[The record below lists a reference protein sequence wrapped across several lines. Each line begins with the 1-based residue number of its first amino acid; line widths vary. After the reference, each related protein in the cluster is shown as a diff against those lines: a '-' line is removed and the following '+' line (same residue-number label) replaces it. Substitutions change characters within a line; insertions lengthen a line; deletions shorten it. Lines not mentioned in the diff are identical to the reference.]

1 MQTRGRFA
9 MKLWKN
15 PSGVQS
21 NLIPIISV
29 SSNNLCKYGI
39 LFHIYIKWYEEI
51 LKRWYL
57 NPQKQFR
64 SFVSPDHDSREK
76 RPCIPLFQIAWVS
89 MWKPSGHGF
98 PSWKPVILYL
108 CSLHGSGMS
117 TKDWSNH
124 PGCFFYD
131 TGLACNLLGVHNKN
145 SYFSH
150 YLRGSLFESFIISEL
165 HKFIFNHKI
174 NGKVYFFRDSNGNE
188 VDALLELPE
197 GLKAI
202 EIKAGKT
209 IIPDFFKG
217 LQYWNKITGLIS
229 SENYLVYGGNE
240 YQKRSAVTVLGW
252 KHLQTIFGK
261 RNEGQQWAIFLGAR
275 AEPSLLELCRATT
288 ENAAKLN

>member
-1 MQTRGRFA
+1 
-9 MKLWKN
+9 MKF
-15 PSGVQS
+15 QS

-124 PGCFFYD
+124 PGCFF
-131 TGLACNLLGVHNKN
+131 TIQAWPVTCWVFTTKTAIFPITWEVACLNHSLFLNCTN
-145 SYFSH
+145 SY
-150 YLRGSLFESFIISEL
+150 LII
-165 HKFIFNHKI
+165 
-174 NGKVYFFRDSNGNE
+174 R
-188 VDALLELPE
+188 
-197 GLKAI
+197 
-202 EIKAGKT
+202 
-209 IIPDFFKG
+209 
-217 LQYWNKITGLIS
+217 
-229 SENYLVYGGNE
+229 
-240 YQKRSAVTVLGW
+240 
-252 KHLQTIFGK
+252 
-261 RNEGQQWAIFLGAR
+261 
-275 AEPSLLELCRATT
+275 
-288 ENAAKLN
+288 

>member
-1 MQTRGRFA
+1 M
-9 MKLWKN
+9 
-15 PSGVQS
+15 
-21 NLIPIISV
+21 
-29 SSNNLCKYGI
+29 
-39 LFHIYIKWYEEI
+39 
-51 LKRWYL
+51 
-57 NPQKQFR
+57 
-64 SFVSPDHDSREK
+64 
-76 RPCIPLFQIAWVS
+76 
-89 MWKPSGHGF
+89 
-98 PSWKPVILYL
+98 
-108 CSLHGSGMS
+108 
-117 TKDWSNH
+117 
-124 PGCFFYD
+124 
-131 TGLACNLLGVHNKN
+131 
-145 SYFSH
+145 
-150 YLRGSLFESFIISEL
+150 FESFIISEL

-261 RNEGQQWAIFLGAR
+261 RNEGQQ
-275 AEPSLLELCRATT
+275 
-288 ENAAKLN
+288 

>member
-1 MQTRGRFA
+1 M
-9 MKLWKN
+9 
-15 PSGVQS
+15 
-21 NLIPIISV
+21 
-29 SSNNLCKYGI
+29 
-39 LFHIYIKWYEEI
+39 
-51 LKRWYL
+51 
-57 NPQKQFR
+57 
-64 SFVSPDHDSREK
+64 
-76 RPCIPLFQIAWVS
+76 
-89 MWKPSGHGF
+89 
-98 PSWKPVILYL
+98 
-108 CSLHGSGMS
+108 
-117 TKDWSNH
+117 
-124 PGCFFYD
+124 
-131 TGLACNLLGVHNKN
+131 LGVHNKN

-261 RNEGQQWAIFLGAR
+261 RNEGQQ
-275 AEPSLLELCRATT
+275 
-288 ENAAKLN
+288 